1 MEVEAG
7 GPCSKKRK
15 SAAAEGRGPEA
26 TADPPL
32 DAAEGGGD
40 GYRISGLPD
49 GVLGD
54 IVSLLPTKEGAR
66 TQILASR
73 WRHLWR
79 SAPLNLDYRPFL
91 FHAEGLDAIVS
102 RILTSH
108 RGPGRR
114 FCAPIYHLHGDEA
127 DAWLRSPALDNL
139 HELELF
145 PYPRG
150 IPQPAPLPAAAF
162 RFSDTLGVATIGEC
176 HIPDSM
182 AQALF
187 FPKLNKLGL
196 ENVTISESSL
206 QTMIDGCPA
215 LECLLI
221 RRGSG
226 FRCVRINSISLR
238 GIGVEAYWGELIIL
252 KEVIIENAPCL
263 ERLLLFGSAEPAHIS
278 VISAPKL
285 ETLGCLSSYL
295 SDSSTTL
302 TLYST
307 VIQGLRVDSLTET
320 VRTVKI
326 LSVRMI
332 ALSLDVVI
340 DLMRCF
346 PCLERLYI
354 ESIKPGKK
362 NLWRRKHQN
371 LIRSLDIRLKTID
384 WRYYVGTKS
393 DVDFATF
400 FLLNARVLELMTLQ
414 VYPSNFKEEFFTRQR
429 EKLQLD
435 KKASGGARL
444 HFTTYHFHGS
454 FTDFCVRDLDLA
466 DPFERSYP
474 YQFHALS

>member
-1 MEVEAG
+1 
-7 GPCSKKRK
+7 
-15 SAAAEGRGPEA
+15 
-26 TADPPL
+26 
-32 DAAEGGGD
+32 
-40 GYRISGLPD
+40 
-49 GVLGD
+49 
-54 IVSLLPTKEGAR
+54 
-66 TQILASR
+66 
-73 WRHLWR
+73 
-79 SAPLNLDYRPFL
+79 
-91 FHAEGLDAIVS
+91 
-102 RILTSH
+102 
-108 RGPGRR
+108 
-114 FCAPIYHLHGDEA
+114 
-127 DAWLRSPALDNL
+127 
-139 HELELF
+139 
-145 PYPRG
+145 
-150 IPQPAPLPAAAF
+150 
-162 RFSDTLGVATIGEC
+162 
-176 HIPDSM
+176 M

-221 RRGSG
+221 RRCSG

-238 GIGVEAYWGELIIL
+238 GIGVEAYRGELIIL
-252 KEVIIENAPCL
+252 EEVIIENAPCL
-263 ERLLLFGSAEPAHIS
+263 ERLLLFGSAESRHIS

-285 ETLGCLSSYL
+285 ETLGCLSSHL
-295 SDSSTTL
+295 SDFCQHDFSTTL

-307 VIQGLRVDSLTET
+307 VIQGLRVDSLTKT

-346 PCLERLYI
+346 PCLERLYV
-354 ESIKPGKK
+354 ESIQPGKK

-414 VYPSNFKEEFFTRQR
+414 VYHSNFKEEFFTRQR

-444 HFTTYHFHGS
+444 HFTTDNFHGS

-474 YQFHALS
+474 YQFHTLS

>member
-1 MEVEAG
+1 
-7 GPCSKKRK
+7 
-15 SAAAEGRGPEA
+15 
-26 TADPPL
+26 
-32 DAAEGGGD
+32 
-40 GYRISGLPD
+40 
-49 GVLGD
+49 
-54 IVSLLPTKEGAR
+54 
-66 TQILASR
+66 
-73 WRHLWR
+73 
-79 SAPLNLDYRPFL
+79 
-91 FHAEGLDAIVS
+91 
-102 RILTSH
+102 
-108 RGPGRR
+108 
-114 FCAPIYHLHGDEA
+114 
-127 DAWLRSPALDNL
+127 
-139 HELELF
+139 
-145 PYPRG
+145 
-150 IPQPAPLPAAAF
+150 
-162 RFSDTLGVATIGEC
+162 
-176 HIPDSM
+176 M

-187 FPKLNKLGL
+187 FPKLKKLGL
-196 ENVTISESSL
+196 EKITISESTL
-206 QTMIDGCPA
+206 HAMIDGCPA

-221 RRGSG
+221 YRCSG

-252 KEVIIENAPCL
+252 EEVIIENAPCL
-263 ERLLLFGSAEPAHIS
+263 ERLLLFGSAESRHIS

-285 ETLGCLSSYL
+285 ETLGCLSSY
-295 SDSSTTL
+295 SSNTF

-307 VIQGLRVDSLTET
+307 VIQGLRVDSLTKT
-320 VRTVKI
+320 VCTVKV
-326 LSVRMI
+326 LSVCMG

-414 VYPSNFKEEFFTRQR
+414 VYHSNFKEEFFTRQR

-444 HFTTYHFHGS
+444 HFTTDHFHGS

-466 DPFERSYP
+466 DPFERNYP
-474 YQFHALS
+474 YQFHAFS

>member
-1 MEVEAG
+1 MLGVAAEDGARRASTPLCLASSPHTEA
-7 GPCSKKRK
+7 P
-15 SAAAEGRGPEA
+15 AAASARPSTTSPSTEPTPGS
-26 TADPPL
+26 DP
-32 DAAEGGGD
+32 
-40 GYRISGLPD
+40 
-49 GVLGD
+49 
-54 IVSLLPTKEGAR
+54 
-66 TQILASR
+66 
-73 WRHLWR
+73 
-79 SAPLNLDYRPFL
+79 
-91 FHAEGLDAIVS
+91 
-102 RILTSH
+102 
-108 RGPGRR
+108 
-114 FCAPIYHLHGDEA
+114 
-127 DAWLRSPALDNL
+127 PALDNL
-139 HELELF
+139 HELELCSF
-145 PYPRG
+145 NYKYSLPYPRG

-162 RFSDTLGVATIGEC
+162 RFFDTLGVATIGEC

-221 RRGSG
+221 RRCSG

-238 GIGVEAYWGELIIL
+238 GIGVEAYRGELIIL
-252 KEVIIENAPCL
+252 EEVIIENAPCL
-263 ERLLLFGSAEPAHIS
+263 ERLLLFGSAESRHIS

-285 ETLGCLSSYL
+285 ETLGCLSSHL
-295 SDSSTTL
+295 SDFCQHDFSTTL

-307 VIQGLRVDSLTET
+307 VIQGLRVDSLTKT

-346 PCLERLYI
+346 PCLERLYV
-354 ESIKPGKK
+354 ESIQPGKK

-414 VYPSNFKEEFFTRQR
+414 VYHSNFKEEFFTRQH

-444 HFTTYHFHGS
+444 HFTTDNFHGS

-474 YQFHALS
+474 YQFHTLS